1 MNLYILFRCYRG
13 NLIVLFLDWL
23 RNWQSWLI
31 LRRNF
36 GFTFLLFIGESFIRI
51 DGKFFLLI
59 LFIGRQIIFIFI
71 ILGFLFFQLLK
82 ILPILIKYLFLIN
95 FFLRFLFFNFERLLL
110 HIDLLGRLSFIN
122 LLIKL
127 LLWFFFCNFI

>member
-1 MNLYILFRCYRG
+1 MNLDILFRCYRG
-13 NLIVLFLDWL
+13 NLIVLFLNWL

-36 GFTFLLFIGESFIRI
+36 GFTFLLFISESFIRI

-59 LFIGRQIIFIFI
+59 FLIDRQIILIFI

-110 HIDLLGRLSFIN
+110 HIDLLGRLSFIY
-122 LLIKL
+122 LFIKL